1 MRLSSTEE
9 LISYSSEGKRIKY
22 MFFWGH
28 QKSKHGITK
37 SCFSQWYESPFS
49 QEGITYKT
57 AEHFMMA
64 EKAKLFN
71 DSKAFNKVIAAEE
84 PGKAKKI
91 GREIVNFEEQLWL
104 ENRFEIVKRANF
116 LKFSQDSELKQFI
129 LNTENRVLVEASPVD
144 PIWGIGMATDHPDV
158 ENPKLWKGLNL
169 LGFALMLVRDELQ
182 RA

>member
-1 MRLSSTEE
+1 MRLSNKEE
-9 LISYSSEGKRIKY
+9 LISYVLKGKRIKY

-37 SCFSQWYESPFS
+37 SCFSQWYESPFAH
-49 QEGITYKT
+49 EDITYKT

-71 DSKAFNKVIAAEE
+71 DTKAFNKIISAEE
-84 PGKAKKI
+84 PGKAKRI
-91 GREIVNFEEQLWL
+91 GREIVNFEEQIWL
-104 ENRFEIVKRANF
+104 KNRFKIVQQANL
-116 LKFSQDSELKQFI
+116 LKFSQDPELKKFI

-144 PIWGIGMATDHPDV
+144 PIWGIGMASDHPDV
-158 ENPKLWKGLNL
+158 ESPKLWKGLNL